1 MHELVSLF
9 FDIRV
14 KFAILKPLLRVNHI
28 NIVHVGHDVVSSVFA
43 LRQIC
48 QHRWVFR
55 LRECQLVVGK
65 RPERFSLGV
74 IACLNLST
82 GHFTPGTLTYN
93 ASDVVVE
100 AEAFGPIRH
109 QDGVIEVEMENVT
122 TFVALLCHFQN
133 FYWRAFQ
140 IYLQIILL

>member
-1 MHELVSLF
+1 MCE
-9 FDIRV
+9 
-14 KFAILKPLLRVNHI
+14 
-28 NIVHVGHDVVSSVFA
+28 
-43 LRQIC
+43 
-48 QHRWVFR
+48 
-55 LRECQLVVGK
+55 

-74 IACLNLST
+74 IASLNLST
-82 GHFTPGTLTYN
+82 GHLTPSALTYN

-109 QDGVIEVEMENVT
+109 QDGVVEVEVENVT
-122 TFVALLCHFQN
+122 TFVALLSHFQN